1 MKKKIAILF
10 PNEHIAYS
18 PTTLGIYDAL
28 VLQND
33 VMLFAATSSKFRVDN
48 FDNRNINY
56 FPYTTN
62 RIRKLKAVPFFLI
75 NKIGSFFSKKF
86 ALGKL
91 NIYNYVRYLEYK
103 KALKNINISDFDEVI
118 AIDVLILYAARFV
131 CKRVSFLSLE
141 LYEEERGLIPLLKS
155 NFIKCIITQTE
166 QRYNFLFKNNDY
178 KVFLIQNAPNY
189 KAIDALSKN
198 ENSLLFNGTAL
209 ERFGLYH
216 CLNFVRNYPM
226 YTITLRGAI
235 MESEKSKVLINY
247 KKEIENENIIFTEN
261 YMESKALLQFMA
273 QYEIGFCFYDLSF
286 PSMNTFNYHSAPS
299 GKMFAYFA
307 AAVPVIAN
315 RLDGLQIIEEF
326 GAGIL
331 IENFEPDTILQAVIK
346 IKNNYLFYQQNC
358 HKAAQHFSFDK
369 NVQPFVQFLQN
380 N

>member
-1 MKKKIAILF
+1 MRKKIAIIF
-10 PNEHIAYS
+10 PSEHIAYS

-28 VLQND
+28 VVKND
-33 VMLFAATSSKFRVDN
+33 VTIFCAATSN
-48 FDNRNINY
+48 FKVNNFNNRKINY
-56 FPYTTN
+56 FPFTTK
-62 RIRKLKAVPFFLI
+62 RTRKLKAVPFFLF
-75 NKIGSFFSKKF
+75 NKACSFFSKKF
-86 ALGKL
+86 AIGEL
-91 NIYNYVRYLEYK
+91 NIYNYVRYLEYQ
-103 KALKNINISDFDEVI
+103 KALKNIDISVYNEVI
-118 AIDVLILYAARFV
+118 VIDVLVLYAARLV
-131 CKRVSFLSLE
+131 CKQVSFVSLE
-141 LYEEERGLIPLLKS
+141 LYEEERGLIPLLK
-155 NFIKCIITQTE
+155 NGYIKCILTQTE
-166 QRYNFLFKNNDY
+166 QRYNFLFNNKTTKTFFVQNSPIYVEIKNVP
-178 KVFLIQNAPNY
+178 KI
-189 KAIDALSKN
+189 
-198 ENSLLFNGTAL
+198 ENSLLINGTAF

-235 MESEKSKVLINY
+235 MENEKSKVLINY

-286 PSMNTFNYHSAPS
+286 PSMNTFNYQSAPS

-307 AAVPVIAN
+307 AGVPVIAN

-326 GAGIL
+326 GAGVL

-358 HKAAQHFSFDK
+358 RKAAQHFSFDK